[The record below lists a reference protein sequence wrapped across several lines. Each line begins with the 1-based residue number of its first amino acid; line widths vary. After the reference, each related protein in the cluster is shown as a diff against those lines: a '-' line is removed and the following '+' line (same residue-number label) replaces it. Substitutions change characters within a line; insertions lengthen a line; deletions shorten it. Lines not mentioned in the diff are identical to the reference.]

1 MSLEAP
7 RNPPPQHIKPQKHR
21 ISGGAVPAI
30 TQPSSSSSSSSP
42 QLRWPQAR

>member
-7 RNPPPQHIKPQKHR
+7 RNPSQHTKPQQHR

-30 TQPSSSSSSSSP
+30 TQPSFSCLP